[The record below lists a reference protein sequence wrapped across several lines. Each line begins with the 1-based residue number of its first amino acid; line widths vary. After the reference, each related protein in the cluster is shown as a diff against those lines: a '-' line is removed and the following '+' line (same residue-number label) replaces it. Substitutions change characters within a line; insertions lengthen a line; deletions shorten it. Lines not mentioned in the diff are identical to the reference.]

1 MKPGDTV
8 TVAVEVSVDPITAF
22 TIFTEEINRW
32 WKPGPINWYD
42 SYRAIGTRM
51 EPGVGGRWL
60 EVYDDEANDV
70 LEIGRITVWEPGE
83 RLGVG
88 YRGGGHAVG
97 GNGGG

>member
-1 MKPGDTV
+1 MPCPIFFT
-8 TVAVEVSVDPITAF
+8 VEVSVDPLTAF
-22 TIFTEEINRW
+22 MVFTEEINLW

-70 LEIGRITVWEPGE
+70 LDAWLVQMKSRNLPEFQSFAVGE
-83 RLGVG
+83 R
-88 YRGGGHAVG
+88 RTKTP
-97 GNGGG
+97 